1 MLFRSN
7 TDFRNRLL
15 TQAQEDMSCPDL
27 KASKVVGPD
36 KPTPERIAV
45 WSVHGC
51 GKTQKYSAACM
62 TDYAVNCN
70 FYLGDSS
77 SFGQ

>member
-1 MLFRSN
+1 
-7 TDFRNRLL
+7 
-15 TQAQEDMSCPDL
+15 
-27 KASKVVGPD
+27 VGPD